1 MDKIEALGFKSYYG
15 LSPSINVFKPTPDVT
30 INVNDDSEPI
40 NVLISDCSDIR
51 HILKSCSESLH
62 PGTNRTNPIN
72 FYIHETDPENL
83 CRDLLFLTIICET
96 QMTFRE
102 RMELFVDL
110 YGNTMIRSKTA
121 HYLDEIAV
129 ELSRLITEHRKCKS
143 VLMDI
148 VDLETLKFKQ
158 RDDLEDIIN
167 TWRLSIPFD
176 IESLRDQRVRAY
188 FKTRYDARKN
198 LVDWDYQFHIRKF
211 TKFIDRENYI
221 KFRMTGVAF
230 ETRLSEGAVPNRTMG
245 SYIEGKKKRSGDSCL
260 VRGFWGDIIN
270 SPYIPLGIEVENE
283 QDRENFNKEYNFKRP
298 YSSTD
303 VVEYHVEGYMTKLE
317 TLTDYVAPF
326 EIIKQIEEGRKK
338 DKAEEAKESK
348 VEEIKE
354 VRELLKYHLGY

>member
-1 MDKIEALGFKSYYG
+1 
-15 LSPSINVFKPTPDVT
+15 
-30 INVNDDSEPI
+30 
-40 NVLISDCSDIR
+40 
-51 HILKSCSESLH
+51 
-62 PGTNRTNPIN
+62 
-72 FYIHETDPENL
+72 
-83 CRDLLFLTIICET
+83 
-96 QMTFRE
+96 
-102 RMELFVDL
+102 MELFVDL

-198 LVDWDYQFHIRKF
+198 LVDWDYQFQIRKF

-245 SYIEGKKKRSGDSCL
+245 SYIEGKKKRSGDS
-260 VRGFWGDIIN
+260 
-270 SPYIPLGIEVENE
+270 
-283 QDRENFNKEYNFKRP
+283 
-298 YSSTD
+298 
-303 VVEYHVEGYMTKLE
+303 
-317 TLTDYVAPF
+317 
-326 EIIKQIEEGRKK
+326 
-338 DKAEEAKESK
+338 
-348 VEEIKE
+348 
-354 VRELLKYHLGY
+354 